1 MSIEDRLRAATR
13 ARAALVRD
21 LRPLDLPDDPPAPA
35 RGTGGGTRRRF
46 AWAIPASRGTSRTSG
61 SE

>member
-21 LRPLDLPDDPPAPA
+21 LRPLDLPDDPPAPG
-35 RGTGGGTRRRF
+35 RRTGGIRRRLTWGDPGV
-46 AWAIPASRGTSRTSG
+46 AWHEPGQRN
-61 SE
+61 E